1 MGQTSANTSLIHT
14 RPNFRDRHASTSFSP
29 QFQLLP
35 RATNNN
41 DIAETGSDDVIISSI
56 SKMNL
61 APSNSI
67 SSLAEYHVSQ
77 QHDDQPSPPAA
88 TDHSKAA
95 AAVTPAVAA
104 AVVTPAVAASVVTPA
119 ASATFDANNTHNNYQ
134 VFPSLL
140 HSQPESEP
148 ASLFPF
154 PETEKQHDFPIEEM
168 DESLPPP
175 DYLADATL
183 LENN

>member
-67 SSLAEYHVSQ
+67 SSLAEYHFSQ
-77 QHDDQPSPPAA
+77 QDDQPSPPVA
-88 TDHSKAA
+88 TEQSEAAA

-104 AVVTPAVAASVVTPA
+104 ACV
-119 ASATFDANNTHNNYQ
+119 ANNTHNNDQ

>member
-1 MGQTSANTSLIHT
+1 MGQTSA
-14 RPNFRDRHASTSFSP
+14 STSVSP
-29 QFQLLP
+29 EFQLLP
-35 RATNNN
+35 RATNND

-67 SSLAEYHVSQ
+67 SSLAEYHFSQ
-77 QHDDQPSPPAA
+77 QDDQPSPPVA
-88 TDHSKAA
+88 TEQSEAAA

-104 AVVTPAVAASVVTPA
+104 AVVTPA

>member
-14 RPNFRDRHASTSFSP
+14 RPSFRVRDASTSVSTE
-29 QFQLLP
+29 FQLLP

-77 QHDDQPSPPAA
+77 QHDESFHDQPSPPVA
-88 TDHSKAA
+88 TEQSEAA
-95 AAVTPAVAA
+95 AATVTPAVAA
-104 AVVTPAVAASVVTPA
+104 ACV
-119 ASATFDANNTHNNYQ
+119 ANNTHNNYQ

-175 DYLADATL
+175 VHIAPDLTGFEFFLDSSFYL
-183 LENN
+183 

>member
-14 RPNFRDRHASTSFSP
+14 RPSFRVRDASTSVSP
-29 QFQLLP
+29 EFQLLP

-41 DIAETGSDDVIISSI
+41 DIATTGSDDDIISS
-56 SKMNL
+56 SLQMNL

-67 SSLAEYHVSQ
+67 SSLAESHVSHQ
-77 QHDDQPSPPAA
+77 YESFHDQPSPPAA
-88 TDHSKAA
+88 TEQSEAA
-95 AAVTPAVAA
+95 AATVTPAVAA
-104 AVVTPAVAASVVTPA
+104 ACV
-119 ASATFDANNTHNNYQ
+119 ANNTHNNDQ